1 MKIKCPDCSTSYEIK
16 VEALGPEGRSVKC
29 AKCGNRWFVSPDD
42 DEEGDVAFS
51 AKNDDDEIAPP
62 SVEED
67 PAQDEADWAA
77 DAEEETYDAEADD
90 DDDEPDCLRQRLW
103 KTTTMATTMTLTAD
117 DTAAETT
124 ASTDCMSQRAAGCG
138 ANGRGNLVV
147 EPRSRRM
154 LESCASTLLHQARRC

>member
-51 AKNDDDEIAPP
+51 AKNDVDEIAPP

-77 DAEEETYDAEADD
+77 DAEEETYDAEAMT
-90 DDDEPDCLRQRLW
+90 
-103 KTTTMATTMTLTAD
+103 TTTMNPKQPSLRNPQPPVRPATRQNSL
-117 DTAAETT
+117 
-124 ASTDCMSQRAAGCG
+124 RI
-138 ANGRGNLVV
+138 
-147 EPRSRRM
+147 
-154 LESCASTLLHQARRC
+154 